1 MWGEGVEAASPD
13 VLRERL
19 RTPDGFSVSL
29 WSDDLSNAR
38 FLRFTP
44 AGDLLVSEPRRGR
57 VTLSSATAT
66 AMAGPT
72 AVTSCS
78 TTSTARTG
86 STFTMAGSSRRTR
99 EPPRGRAPAPVRRQR
114 TACRYR
120 PGDTPTTRAKCRV
133 R

>member
-29 WSDDLSNAR
+29 WADDLSNAR

-57 VTLSSATAT
+57 VTLLERD
-66 AMAGPT
+66 GN
-72 AVTSCS
+72 
-78 TTSTARTG
+78 G
-86 STFTMAGSSRRTR
+86 D
-99 EPPRGRAPAPVRRQR
+99 GRADGRHVVLDDLDRPHGLDIHDGWLV
-114 TACRYR
+114 TAH
-120 PGDTPTTRAKCRV
+120 P
-133 R
+133 